1 MTRSEISHLVATDPK
16 YAVAALLALNEFQTI
31 DEQMSHGT
39 VHQNGKGFNGTDAPF
54 MASLIDFYRTRGYLS
69 AGQLFSIRK
78 ALPKYFGQLE
88 GIELQPVPFQ
98 EMKRTTGTGT
108 ASKESTPTPTQSKH
122 AKLDGKSL
130 VITFPYDP
138 LTVAKVKGL
147 VDRKWNADKKYWTA
161 PVCPENLEKLKSWD
175 FEIDPKAL
183 EWLNGLKPE
192 TPVII
197 SDKPFTVP
205 GLNGTP
211 FPYQLEGIQFI
222 ESRKGRALVADAMG
236 LGKTLQA
243 LGYLQLHPEI
253 RPAVIVVPASLKLN
267 WGKEINK
274 WMSDKKSYHIISGKY
289 GNGKTPKFP
298 KADIYVINYDILSS
312 STIDPKTKKKKI
324 TCRQDI
330 LDLEPKIL
338 IMDESHS
345 IKSND
350 AQRTK
355 ACLNLAKQVP
365 HVISLSGTPIVNRP
379 AEMYNSICAVEPKLF
394 PSFFRYAQRYCG
406 AKHNGFGWDFNGA
419 SNTKELHQIL
429 TENVMIR
436 RLKSEVLKEL
446 PDKIRTVIPMELDN
460 QREYDRAEAD
470 LIAWLKV
477 NFGQKKADAAK
488 KAEALTRIG
497 ELKRLAVRGKLDGCI
512 DWIKEFLDSGQKL
525 VVFAVH
531 KFVID
536 ALMEE
541 FKGIAVK
548 VDGSVSGEQ
557 RQAAVDA
564 FQTQDNITLFVGNI
578 QAAGVG
584 LTLTAASTTC
594 FLELHW
600 NPGTHDQAEDRVH
613 RIGQEADSVNAYY
626 LLAAGTMEE
635 EIAELID
642 HKRQVL
648 SQVLD
653 GKDAD
658 EDSMFMELLKKYC

>member
-1 MTRSEISHLVATDPK
+1 
-16 YAVAALLALNEFQTI
+16 
-31 DEQMSHGT
+31 
-39 VHQNGKGFNGTDAPF
+39 
-54 MASLIDFYRTRGYLS
+54 
-69 AGQLFSIRK
+69 
-78 ALPKYFGQLE
+78 
-88 GIELQPVPFQ
+88 
-98 EMKRTTGTGT
+98 
-108 ASKESTPTPTQSKH
+108 
-122 AKLDGKSL
+122 
-130 VITFPYDP
+130 
-138 LTVAKVKGL
+138 
-147 VDRKWNADKKYWTA
+147 
-161 PVCPENLEKLKSWD
+161 
-175 FEIDPKAL
+175 
-183 EWLNGLKPE
+183 
-192 TPVII
+192 
-197 SDKPFTVP
+197 
-205 GLNGTP
+205 
-211 FPYQLEGIQFI
+211 
-222 ESRKGRALVADAMG
+222 MG
-236 LGKTLQA
+236 LL
-243 LGYLQLHPEI
+243 L
-253 RPAVIVVPASLKLN
+253 R
-267 WGKEINK
+267 GKEINK
-274 WMSDKKSYHIISGKY
+274 WMSDKKAYHIISGKP
-289 GNGKTPKFP
+289 GKSDKLPK
-298 KADIYVINYDILSS
+298 KDIYIINYDILADV
-312 STIDPKTKKKKI
+312 IGTKMVKGKKVNI
-324 TCRQDI
+324 YGCRKDI
-330 LDLEPKIL
+330 IALDPKIL
-338 IMDESHS
+338 IMDESHG
-345 IKSND
+345 IKNSD

-379 AEMYNSICAVEPKLF
+379 VEMYNSICAVEPKLF

-429 TENVMIR
+429 TETVMIR

-446 PDKIRTVIPMELDN
+446 PDKIRTVIPMELN
-460 QREYDRAEAD
+460 NRREYDRAEAD
-470 LIAWLKV
+470 LIAWLKA

-541 FKGIAVK
+541 FNGQAVK